1 VKAGLDKSQLMGV
14 AGGAAAV
21 LVAGGVAW
29 FGLGGLGEKQ
39 AEAQALTERMG
50 NPALA
55 ALLNDPGGGS
65 RASRDAAEIQKL
77 AKELQAGDSFANQW
91 AQAAQELGGDGQ
103 DWAKDPGKWKDRLIA
118 IQSQLQKEAKAGR
131 LGLAPDFYLGLD
143 GYRQKSPTP
152 EEVPGLALH
161 LSVAE
166 RLVRRLMEA
175 RQTKEQYPT
184 VCEFR
189 SLGGPGSVQEK
200 GAQEKPPPPPGPGG
214 GKPGGPVA
222 EAERKPFRVEIRSS
236 PEVLYEYISLLV
248 ADPALF
254 IVTDLRLANEKQ
266 TFPLRSE
273 IAKKF
278 SEAPAP
284 ASGDQSAEKKE
295 KKKLLEILAGEEAL
309 NTTLMI
315 DFVAWKKPEEAKAAG
330 TPPPAGTP

>member
-77 AKELQAGDSFANQW
+77 AKDLQAGDTFANQW
-91 AQAAQELGGDGQ
+91 AQAAQELAGDGQ
-103 DWAKDPGKWKDRLIA
+103 DWAKDPSKWKDRLIA
-118 IQSQLQKEAKAGR
+118 IQSQLQKEAKAGG

-152 EEVPGLALH
+152 DEVPGLALH

-278 SEAPAP
+278 FEEAAPAGQA
-284 ASGDQSAEKKE
+284 ASTDKKE
-295 KKKLLEILAGEEAL
+295 DKRLLEILAGEESLDA
-309 NTTLMI
+309 TLEI
-315 DFVAWKKPEEAKAAG
+315 DFVAWKQLEEVKVGGAPAPAA
-330 TPPPAGTP
+330 TP

>member
-1 VKAGLDKSQLMGV
+1 MKAGLDKGQLLAV
-14 AGGAAAV
+14 VGGAALV

-29 FGLGGLGEKQ
+29 LGLGGLGEKQ

-55 ALLNDPGGGS
+55 ALLNDPAGAG
-65 RASRDAAEIQKL
+65 RATRDAAELQKL
-77 AKELQAGDSFANQW
+77 ETELRNSDAVAKQWTQAT
-91 AQAAQELGGDGQ
+91 QELAGEGK

-118 IQSQLQKEAKAGR
+118 VQSELQKEAKAGR

-143 GYRQKSPTP
+143 GFRQKSPTP
-152 EEVPGLALH
+152 EEVPGLAVH
-161 LSVAE
+161 LAVAE

-189 SLGGPGSVQEK
+189 SLGGPGSEPEK
-200 GAQEKPPPPPGPGG
+200 ERQEKPPVPPGPGAPA
-214 GKPGGPVA
+214 PG
-222 EAERKPFRVEIRSS
+222 AERKIFRVEIRSS
-236 PEVLYEYISLLV
+236 PEVLYEYVRRL
-248 ADPALF
+248 ATDPALF

-278 SEAPAP
+278 SEASAAAGGG
-284 ASGDQSAEKKE
+284 ASADKKE
-295 KKKLLEILAGEEAL
+295 KKRLLEILAGEESL
-309 NTTLMI
+309 NATLEI
-315 DFVAWKKPEEAKAAG
+315 DYVAWKQPEEAKAGG
-330 TPPPAGTP
+330 TPTPAATP

>member
-1 VKAGLDKSQLMGV
+1 MKAGLDKSQLLTV
-14 AGGAAAV
+14 VGGSAVV

-29 FGLGGLGEKQ
+29 LGLGGLGEKQ

-55 ALLNDPGGGS
+55 ALLNDPAGAG
-65 RASRDAAEIQKL
+65 RATRDAAELQKL
-77 AKELQAGDSFANQW
+77 EKELRNNDAVARQW
-91 AQAAQELGGDGQ
+91 AQATQELAGEGK

-118 IQSQLQKEAKAGR
+118 VQSELQKEARAGK

-143 GYRQKSPTP
+143 GFRQKSPTV
-152 EEVPGLALH
+152 EEVPELALH

-175 RQTKEQYPT
+175 RQIKEQYPT

-189 SLGGPGSVQEK
+189 TLAGPGSAQEK
-200 GAQEKPPPPPGPGG
+200 GGEEKSPVPPGSGA
-214 GKPGGPVA
+214 KPEALAA
-222 EAERKPFRVEIRSS
+222 EAERKTFRVVIQSS
-236 PEVLYEYISLLV
+236 PEVLYEYVRLLA
-248 ADPALF
+248 ADPALL

-278 SEAPAP
+278 SDASAAEGGEAL
-284 ASGDQSAEKKE
+284 AEKKE
-295 KKKLLEILAGEEAL
+295 KKRLLEILAGEESL
-309 NTTLMI
+309 NVTI
-315 DFVAWKKPEEAKAAG
+315 EVDFVAWKQPEEAKAGG
-330 TPPPAGTP
+330 TPTPVATP

>member
-1 VKAGLDKSQLMGV
+1 MKAGLDKGQLMVV
-14 AGGAAAV
+14 ASGAAAV
-21 LVAGGVAW
+21 LVAGGLAW
-29 FGLGGLGEKQ
+29 FGLGGLAEKQ

-77 AKELQAGDSFANQW
+77 ANELRDGDIPANQW
-91 AQAAQELGGDGQ
+91 AQATQELGGDGE

-118 IQSQLQKEAKAGR
+118 VQSQLQKEAKAGR

-166 RLVRRLMEA
+166 RLVRRLIEA

-184 VCEFR
+184 ICEFR
-189 SLGGPGSVQEK
+189 SLTGPGSVQEK
-200 GAQEKPPPPPGPGG
+200 GAQEKPSTSPGPGVKSG
-214 GKPGGPVA
+214 APVT

-236 PEVLYEYISLLV
+236 PEVLYEYVRLLV

-254 IVTDLRLANEKQ
+254 IVTDLKLVNEKQ
-266 TFPLRSE
+266 NFPLRSE

-278 SEAPAP
+278 SEAPVP
-284 ASGDQSAEKKE
+284 AGGDQSAEKKE
-295 KKKLLEILAGEEAL
+295 KKKLLEILAGEEGL
-309 NTTLMI
+309 NTALEI
-315 DFVAWKKPEEAKAAG
+315 EFVAWKKPEDKAAG
-330 TPPPAGTP
+330 TPAPAATP